1 MEFGARRRPGR
12 DPVTG
17 LLLIDGHSLAYRAF
31 YALPEEMRTAS
42 GQVTNAVYGFT
53 SMLINLLRDHRP
65 ERVAVAFDL
74 PGGTFRNERLD
85 SYKANR
91 SAPPEIFREQLGLL
105 RELLATL
112 GVRSVEAPG
121 FEADD
126 VLATLAAEADGAGLD
141 VAILTGDRDAF
152 QLVALP
158 RVTVL
163 YPRRGISEHDVY
175 DDAAVEKRTGVK
187 PADYVA
193 YAALRGDPSDNLPGV
208 PGVGEKTAARLIN
221 TFGGIDGIYENLE
234 EHSPK
239 LRSSLA
245 ESEKA
250 VRLNCELME
259 LRRDVELDVTVADL
273 GLGPADVDETRRLF
287 DFLEFGSLLG
297 RLSEALGVEFAPAAA
312 VEVLEVAVELPTTPA
327 DAVVR
332 IDGLAAGGS
341 LAAAAAWTGRPGR
354 STLEGLALVGGAG
367 LPASVPPADA
377 PPSSGAPPADAPS
390 TGSDGADGSAPPGEA
405 VWLPGEFLEDAAV
418 RDSLGRLF
426 GEGAPPLVAHD
437 AKALMRGLLAT
448 GIDVR
453 SLRMDTAIAAYL
465 LDPSQ
470 SDYPVGDLLA
480 RHAGCALPGDEVEAG
495 AQGRLQFD
503 DTGEVRRT
511 AAALEA
517 LAAARLAEPL
527 REALRHGG
535 AESLHDT
542 VEVPLVRVLARM
554 EHCGVGVDRSGLET
568 LRRDL
573 SDDAERLR
581 AQVVADAGG
590 EEFNVN
596 SPQQLGKVLFESL
609 GLPPLKRTK
618 TGYSTDAATLERLRG
633 EHDIVEHLLAYRQV
647 EKLRSTYGEGLPAE
661 VDPATG
667 RIHATFNQT
676 VARTGRLSSD
686 APNLHNIP
694 VRTETGR
701 AFRTVFVPAD
711 GTELLIADYNQ
722 IELRCIAHLAD
733 DPGLIAAFEA
743 GEDIHTATAA
753 RVFGVSPPE
762 VNTELRSRAKM
773 VSYGLAY
780 GMEAYGLGQRL
791 SIPTE
796 EAQVILDAYFGAF
809 PAVRD
814 YMDEAVARA
823 RELGYTET
831 LFGRRRP
838 IPELRADNFRVRQAG
853 ERQAKNAG
861 IQGLAADIFKV
872 ALVNIDGALEA
883 GDMSSRL
890 ILQVHDEV
898 ILEVPEAE
906 RAAAADLVRHEMSA
920 ACELRVPLVVDLV
933 FGDTWAAA
941 KG

>member
-1 MEFGARRRPGR
+1 MT
-12 DPVTG
+12 D

-31 YALPEEMRTAS
+31 YALPDDMRTAS

-53 SMLINLLRDHRP
+53 SMLVNLLRDHRP
-65 ERVAVAFDL
+65 GRVAVAFDL
-74 PGGTFRNERLD
+74 PGGTFRHERLD

-105 RELLATL
+105 RELLSTL

-126 VLATLAAEADGAGLD
+126 VLATLATRGAAQGLD
-141 VAILTGDRDAF
+141 VAVVTGDRDAF
-152 QLVALP
+152 QLVADP
-158 RVTVL
+158 HVTVL
-163 YPRRGISEHDVY
+163 YPRRGMSDHQRY
-175 DDAAVEKRTGVK
+175 DEAGVEERTGVR

-193 YAALRGDPSDNLPGV
+193 YAALRGDTSDNLPGV
-208 PGVGEKTAARLIN
+208 PGVGEKTAARLI
-221 TFGGIDGIYENLE
+221 GGYGDIDGIYDALDEQ
-234 EHSPK
+234 SPK
-239 LRSSLA
+239 LRASLQDA
-245 ESEKA
+245 EGV

-259 LRRDVELDVTVADL
+259 LRRDLDLPVTVDDL
-273 GLGPADVDETRRLF
+273 AVTPTGTEEILRLF
-287 DFLEFGSLLG
+287 EFLEFGSLLE
-297 RLSEALGVEFAPAAA
+297 RLGEALEMEFVPSTD
-312 VEVLEVAVELPTTPA
+312 VEVLEVTVEQPGDVAGAVA
-327 DAVVR
+327 R
-332 IDGLAAGGS
+332 IAGLARSGS
-341 LAAAAAWTGRPGR
+341 LAVAGAWRARRGR
-354 STLEGLALVGGAG
+354 SDFEGLAFIGTDASSPDPSPQAGSSEAGGAR
-367 LPASVPPADA
+367 AAVWVPGDLL
-377 PPSSGAPPADAPS
+377 
-390 TGSDGADGSAPPGEA
+390 SDGAVREA
-405 VWLPGEFLEDAAV
+405 
-418 RDSLGRLF
+418 LGGLF
-426 GEGAPPLVAHD
+426 GEGAPGLVAHD
-437 AKALMRGLLAT
+437 ARDLMRSLLAI

-453 SLRMDTAIAAYL
+453 SLSMDTAIAAYL

-480 RHAGCALPGDEVEAG
+480 RYAGCALAGDG
-495 AQGRLQFD
+495 AEEETQGRLAFPE
-503 DTGEVRRT
+503 TGEAVRNRT
-511 AAALEA
+511 ALEA
-517 LAAARLAEPL
+517 LAAARLAEPV
-527 REALRHGG
+527 RGALRDGG
-535 AESLHDT
+535 VETLHDA

-554 EHCGVGVDRSGLET
+554 EHCGVGVDVEGLET
-568 LRRDL
+568 LRREL
-573 SDDAERLR
+573 NDDAERLR
-581 AQVVADAGG
+581 AQVVTDAGG

-596 SPQQLGKVLFESL
+596 STPQLRHVLFDRL
-609 GLPPLKRTK
+609 GLPPQKKTK

-633 EHDIVEHLLAYRQV
+633 EHPIVEHLLAYREV
-647 EKLRSTYGEGLPAE
+647 DKLRSTYGEGLIAE
-661 VDPATG
+661 VNPHTG

-701 AFRTVFVPAD
+701 AFRKVFVPAA
-711 GTELLIADYNQ
+711 GTMLLIADYNQ

-753 RVFGVSPPE
+753 RVFAVPAGDVS
-762 VNTELRSRAKM
+762 TELRSKAKM

-780 GMEAYGLGQRL
+780 GMEAYGLGRRL

-814 YMDEAVARA
+814 YMDSAVARA

-838 IPELRADNFRVRQAG
+838 IPELRSDNFRVRQAG

-872 ALVNIDGALEA
+872 ALVHIDGALERD
-883 GDMSSRL
+883 GMRSRL

-898 ILEVPEAE
+898 VLEVPSSE
-906 RAAAADLVRHEMSA
+906 RDAAAELVRHEMSS
-920 ACELRVPLVVDLV
+920 ACDLRVPLVVDLA
-933 FGDTWAAA
+933 FGSTWAAA
-941 KG
+941 KS

>member
-1 MEFGARRRPGR
+1 M
-12 DPVTG
+12 TG

-65 ERVAVAFDL
+65 DRAAVAFDL
-74 PGGTFRNERLD
+74 PGGTFRHERLD

-105 RELLATL
+105 QQVLRTL
-112 GVRSVEAPG
+112 GVHTVEAPG

-126 VLATLAAEADGAGLD
+126 VLATLASEAAVQGVD
-141 VAILTGDRDAF
+141 VAIVTGDRDSF

-163 YPRRGISEHDVY
+163 YPRRGMSDHDVY
-175 DDAAVEKRTGVK
+175 DEAAVEKRTGVK

-208 PGVGEKTAARLIN
+208 RGVGEKTAARLIN
-221 TFGGIDGIYENLE
+221 TFGDIDGIYAHLD

-239 LRSSLA
+239 LRSSLE
-245 ESEKA
+245 ESEDT

-259 LRRDVELDVTVADL
+259 LRRDVALPVAVADL
-273 GLGPADVDETRRLF
+273 SVAPADVDETRRLF

-297 RLSEALGVEFAPAAA
+297 RLGEALGVEFAPAAA
-312 VEVLEVAVELPTTPA
+312 VEVLEVAVEQAASPA
-327 DAVVR
+327 DAVAR
-332 IDGLAAGGS
+332 IADLAAGPS
-341 LAAAAAWTGRPGR
+341 LAASAAWAGRPGR
-354 STLEGLALVGGAG
+354 SALEGLALIGGSAAG
-367 LPASVPPADA
+367 S
-377 PPSSGAPPADAPS
+377 PSALGAR
-390 TGSDGADGSAPPGEA
+390 GADGSGPTSGA
-405 VWLPGEFLEDAAV
+405 VWLPGEFLEDATVCGA
-418 RDSLGRLF
+418 LGRLF
-426 GEGAPPLVAHD
+426 GEGAPALVAHD
-437 AKALMRGLLAT
+437 AKALMRGLLSI
-448 GIDVR
+448 GIDTR
-453 SLRMDTAIAAYL
+453 SLHLDTAIAAYL

-480 RHAGCALPGDEVEAG
+480 RYAGCALPGGEVEAET
-495 AQGRLQFD
+495 QGRLLFAE
-503 DTGEVRRT
+503 TGEARRT
-511 AAALEA
+511 ATALVA

-527 REALRHGG
+527 REALRDGG
-535 AESLHDT
+535 VESLHDT
-542 VEVPLVRVLARM
+542 VEVPLVRALARM
-554 EHCGVGVDRSGLET
+554 EHCGVGVDVAGLEA
-568 LRRDL
+568 LRRELNDE
-573 SDDAERLR
+573 AERLR
-581 AQVVADAGG
+581 AAVVADAGG
-590 EEFNVN
+590 DEFNVN
-596 SPQQLGKVLFESL
+596 STQQLRHVLFDRL
-609 GLPPLKRTK
+609 GLPPQKKTK

-633 EHDIVEHLLAYRQV
+633 EHPIVEHLLAYREV
-647 EKLRSTYGEGLPAE
+647 DKLRSTYGEGLIAE
-661 VDPATG
+661 VNPDTG

-701 AFRTVFVPAD
+701 AFRKVFVPAP

-733 DPGLIAAFEA
+733 DPGLVTAFEA
-743 GEDIHTATAA
+743 GEDIHTTTAS
-753 RVFGVSPPE
+753 RVFGVAPGD
-762 VNTELRSRAKM
+762 VTTEFRSKAKM

-796 EAQVILDAYFGAF
+796 EAQVILDAYFEAF
-809 PAVRD
+809 PAVSD
-814 YMDEAVARA
+814 YMDAAVARA

-831 LFGRRRP
+831 LYGRRRP
-838 IPELRADNFRVRQAG
+838 IPELRSDNFRVRQAG

-872 ALVNIDGALEA
+872 ALVHIDGALERDA
-883 GDMSSRL
+883 MHSRL

-898 ILEVPEAE
+898 ILEVPETE
-906 RAAAADLVRHEMSA
+906 HDAAADLVRHEMTT
-920 ACELRVPLVVDLV
+920 ACDLRVPLVVDLA
-933 FGDTWAAA
+933 FGTTWAAA

>member
-1 MEFGARRRPGR
+1 MT
-12 DPVTG
+12 D

-53 SMLINLLRDHRP
+53 SMLINLLRDHAP
-65 ERVAVAFDL
+65 QRVAVAFDL
-74 PGGTFRNERLD
+74 PGGTFRHERLD

-91 SAPPEIFREQLGLL
+91 SKPPEIFREQLGLL
-105 RELLATL
+105 REVLGVL
-112 GVRSVEAPG
+112 GVRTVEAPG

-126 VLATLAAEADGAGLD
+126 VLATLASQADAQGLD
-141 VAILTGDRDAF
+141 VAIVTGDRDAF
-152 QLVALP
+152 QLVAMQ

-163 YPRRGISEHDVY
+163 YPRRGISDHDVY
-175 DDAAVEKRTGVK
+175 DDAAVRKRTGVA

-221 TFGGIDGIYENLE
+221 AFADIDGIYAHLD

-239 LRSSLA
+239 LRSSLE
-245 ESEKA
+245 ESKDT
-250 VRLNCELME
+250 VRLNCELMA
-259 LRRDVELDVTVADL
+259 LRRDVELDVSVGDL
-273 GLGPADVDETRRLF
+273 SLAPADVDETRRLF

-297 RLSEALGVEFAPAAA
+297 RLSEALGVELGPAAS
-312 VEVLEVAVELPTTPA
+312 VEVLEVAVEQPGDVAATVARL
-327 DAVVR
+327 AV
-332 IDGLAAGGS
+332 LAQSGS
-341 LAAAAAWTGRPGR
+341 LAVAGAWRGRRGR
-354 STLEGLALVGGAG
+354 SEFEGLALVGAAETAPDQSSQTGDGDAG
-367 LPASVPPADA
+367 V
-377 PPSSGAPPADAPS
+377 APS
-390 TGSDGADGSAPPGEA
+390 AVWIPGDLLGDGALREA
-405 VWLPGEFLEDAAV
+405 
-418 RDSLGRLF
+418 LGGLF
-426 GEGAPPLVAHD
+426 GEGAPGLVAHD
-437 AKALMRGLLAT
+437 ARDLMRSLLAI

-453 SLRMDTAIAAYL
+453 SLTMDTAIAAYL

-470 SDYPVGDLLA
+470 SDYPVGDVLA
-480 RHAGCALPGDEVEAG
+480 RYAGCALVGDGDEEET
-495 AQGRLQFD
+495 QGRLAFPE
-503 DTGEVRRT
+503 TGEALRT
-511 AAALEA
+511 RTALEA

-527 REALRHGG
+527 RAELRDGG
-535 AESLHDT
+535 AETLHEEI
-542 VEVPLVRVLARM
+542 EVPLVRVLARM
-554 EHCGVGVDRSGLET
+554 EHCGVGVDRAGLEALT
-568 LRRDL
+568 RELDEE
-573 SDDAERLR
+573 ATRLR
-581 AQVVADAGG
+581 AAVVADAG

-596 SPQQLGKVLFESL
+596 SPQQLARVLFERL
-609 GLPPLKRTK
+609 GLPPQKRTK

-633 EHDIVEHLLAYRQV
+633 EHDIVEHLLAYREV
-647 EKLRSTYGEGLPAE
+647 EKLRSTYGHGLAAE
-661 VDPATG
+661 VDSCTG
-667 RIHATFNQT
+667 RIHASFNQT

-701 AFRTVFVPAD
+701 AFRKVFVPAA
-711 GTELLIADYNQ
+711 GTVLLIADYNQ
-722 IELRCIAHLAD
+722 TELRCIAHLAD

-753 RVFGVSPPE
+753 RVFGVAPDE
-762 VNTELRSRAKM
+762 VTTELRSKAKM

-780 GMEAYGLGQRL
+780 GMESYGLGQRL

-814 YMDEAVARA
+814 YMDTAVARA

-831 LFGRRRP
+831 LYGRRRP
-838 IPELRADNFRVRQAG
+838 IPELRSDNFRVRQAG

-872 ALVNIDGALEA
+872 ALVHIDGALERDGMA
-883 GDMSSRL
+883 SRL

-898 ILEVPEAE
+898 ILEVPDAE
-906 RAAAADLVRHEMSA
+906 RSAAADLVRHEMAA
-920 ACELRVPLVVDLV
+920 ACDLRVPLVVDLA
-933 FGDTWAAA
+933 FGTTWAAA
-941 KG
+941 KA

>member
-1 MEFGARRRPGR
+1 M
-12 DPVTG
+12 TG

-74 PGGTFRNERLD
+74 PGGTFRHERLD

-105 RELLATL
+105 RQVLSTL
-112 GVRSVEAPG
+112 GVHTVEAPG

-126 VLATLAAEADGAGLD
+126 VLATLAAQADAAGLA
-141 VAILTGDRDAF
+141 VSIVTGDRDAF
-152 QLVALP
+152 QLTALQ

-163 YPRRGISEHDVY
+163 YPRRGISAHDVY
-175 DDAAVEKRTGVK
+175 DAAAVKERTGVD

-221 TFGGIDGIYENLE
+221 SFGGIDGIYAHLD
-234 EHSPK
+234 EHSPR
-239 LRSSLA
+239 LRSSLE
-245 ESEKA
+245 ESKDT
-250 VRLNCELME
+250 VQLNCELME
-259 LRRDVELDVTVADL
+259 LRRDVALGVSVADL
-273 GLGPADVDETRRLF
+273 SLARADVDETRRLF

-297 RLSEALGVEFAPAAA
+297 RLSEALGVEFAPTARSKCWRSPSSRPPPGRRRDPRRRPGGRLVTGGRGSVGRPARP
-312 VEVLEVAVELPTTPA
+312 LTPGGPGA
-327 DAVVR
+327 HRGRPVR
-332 IDGLAAGGS
+332 RIGRVGWSGLATRGTAR
-341 LAAAAAWTGRPGR
+341 GRH
-354 STLEGLALVGGAG
+354 GAR
-367 LPASVPPADA
+367 DA
-377 PPSSGAPPADAPS
+377 R
-390 TGSDGADGSAPPGEA
+390 T
-405 VWLPGEFLEDAAV
+405 AV
-418 RDSLGRLF
+418 RRGCP
-426 GEGAPPLVAHD
+426 ALVAHD
-437 AKALMRGLLAT
+437 VKALMRGLLSV

-453 SLRMDTAIAAYL
+453 SLQMDTAIAAYL

-470 SDYPVGDLLA
+470 SDYPVGDLLG
-480 RHAGCALPGDEVEAG
+480 RYAGCALPGGDVEAG
-495 AQGRLQFD
+495 TQGRLLFAE
-503 DTGEVRRT
+503 TGEALRIAT
-511 AAALEA
+511 ALEA
-517 LAAARLAEPL
+517 AAAARLAEPL
-527 REALRHGG
+527 REALRDGG
-535 AESLHDT
+535 VEALHDT
-542 VEVPLVRVLARM
+542 VEVPLVRALARM
-554 EHCGVGVDRSGLET
+554 EHCGVGVDVAGLEA
-568 LRRDL
+568 LRREL
-573 SDDAERLR
+573 NAEAERLR
-581 AQVVADAGG
+581 AEVVADAGG
-590 EEFNVN
+590 EDFNVN
-596 SPQQLGKVLFESL
+596 SPQQLGKVLFDRL
-609 GLPPLKRTK
+609 GLPPQKKTK

-633 EHDIVEHLLAYRQV
+633 EHPVVEHLLAYREV
-647 EKLRSTYGEGLPAE
+647 EKLRSTYGEGLIAE
-661 VDPATG
+661 VNPATG

-701 AFRTVFVPAD
+701 AFRKVFVPEP

-733 DPGLIAAFEA
+733 DPGLVAAFEA

-753 RVFGVSPPE
+753 RVFGVPAAE

-780 GMEAYGLGQRL
+780 GMEAYGLGRRL

-814 YMDEAVARA
+814 YMDAAVARA

-883 GDMSSRL
+883 GGMSSRL

-898 ILEVPEAE
+898 ILEVPEPE
-906 RAAAADLVRHEMSA
+906 QAAAADLVRHEMST
-920 ACELRVPLVVDLV
+920 ACDLRVPLLVDLA
-933 FGDTWAAA
+933 FGTTWAAA
-941 KG
+941 KS